1 MKPPGTLTTL
11 SLAPLAGHLGAEAG
25 GVDLSLPLDE
35 PAQAAIRQALLEYKV
50 LFFRGQVLD
59 HRSQVALGR
68 SFGELTRR
76 PEPNGGAAPEGFP
89 EILVVDTKA
98 EDPRY
103 GEDFEERYRKRWR
116 NYTAGWHTDLT
127 PAVNPPAI
135 SVLRAERVTR
145 FGGDTQWTELE
156 AAYEALSAPVRAL
169 ADGLRAEHSFFAGC
183 QMRQHDKLDQ
193 DVLRRNSK
201 DLLVAEHPVVRVH
214 PETGRRCLFVNPAST
229 SRITG
234 LSPAQSDAL
243 LEMFFEHV
251 VRPEFTVRWR
261 WAAGDVAIWDNR
273 CTAHLSPGD
282 AGISGERRTLFRVT
296 VLGEVPVGP
305 DGHRSQALA
314 GRPFEA
320 LGQAEGSER

>member
-1 MKPPGTLTTL
+1 MTKL
-11 SLAPLAGHLGAEAG
+11 SLAPLAGHIGAEAG

-35 PAQAAIRQALLEYKV
+35 AARGAIRQALLDHKV
-50 LFFRGQVLD
+50 LFFRGQGLG
-59 HRSQVALGR
+59 HRSHVALGR

-89 EILVVDTKA
+89 EILIVDTKA
-98 EDPRY
+98 HDPRY
-103 GEDFEERYRKRWR
+103 GEDFEERYRKRWG

-145 FGGDTQWTELE
+145 FGGDTQWTDLE
-156 AAYEALSAPVRAL
+156 AAYEALSAPLRDL

-183 QMRQHDKLDQ
+183 QMHQHDELDQ
-193 DVLRRNSK
+193 DVLRRNSE
-201 DLLVAEHPVVRVH
+201 DLLVAEHPVVRIH

-229 SRITG
+229 SRIAG

-243 LEMFFEHV
+243 LRLFFEHIA
-251 VRPEFTVRWR
+251 RPEFTVRWR
-261 WAAGDVAIWDNR
+261 WEVGDVAIWDNR

-282 AGISGERRTLFRVT
+282 AGISGDRRTLFRVT
-296 VLGEVPVGP
+296 VLGETPAGP
-305 DGHRSQALA
+305 CGRPSRALA

-320 LGQAEGSER
+320 LRQAEGSER